1 MNIKLRILS
10 IWFPK
15 FILIRELDK
24 TSRLTNRCLDRL
36 LIRYSI
42 IPPPLGKNIK
52 GSIEERR
59 FLMAAGH
66 NLRVKALVKSLGLEK
81 AIEVGRAQMFR
92 AGYIMG
98 CEARQRLG
106 VGENIEDTI
115 AAARILYKV
124 LGIKFQVEKQGK
136 NMILRVN
143 SCSLALQYT
152 PETCKIMSA
161 ADKGVLNGLNSNM
174 DMEFVDRITEGA
186 KECTAC
192 INLKSSGEKK

>member
-1 MNIKLRILS
+1 
-10 IWFPK
+10 
-15 FILIRELDK
+15 
-24 TSRLTNRCLDRL
+24 
-36 LIRYSI
+36 
-42 IPPPLGKNIK
+42 
-52 GSIEERR
+52 
-59 FLMAAGH
+59 MAAGH

-106 VGENIEDTI
+106 VDENIEDTI

-136 NMILRVN
+136 NIILRVN

-186 KECTAC
+186 ERMHS
-192 INLKSSGEKK
+192 LYKS